1 MYYSTS
7 TNFAQYD
14 FFPVPKIVLSG
25 DPLYMKLFVVK
36 FWDTATWKLRELK
49 SDLLTSFDLNDLE
62 RSH

>member
-1 MYYSTS
+1 
-7 TNFAQYD
+7 
-14 FFPVPKIVLSG
+14 
-25 DPLYMKLFVVK
+25 MKLFVVK